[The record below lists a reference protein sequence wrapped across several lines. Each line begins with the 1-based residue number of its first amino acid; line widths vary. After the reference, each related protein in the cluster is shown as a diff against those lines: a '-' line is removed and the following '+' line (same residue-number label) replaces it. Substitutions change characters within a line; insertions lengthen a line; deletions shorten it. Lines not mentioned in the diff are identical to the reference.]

1 MVLPP
6 SITTITSILLIMSS
20 IADISSA
27 GKKNRDRERDRERN
41 RNRDRDKGDQGN
53 KEEQEKDG

>member
-20 IADISSA
+20 IIDVSVG
-27 GKKNRDRERDRERN
+27 GKKNRDRERQ
-41 RNRDRDKGDQGN
+41 RNRDRDRDRDKDDQGKDN
-53 KEEQEKDG
+53 QENDG

>member
-1 MVLPP
+1 MLPP

-20 IADISSA
+20 IADVSSA
-27 GKKNRDRERDRERN
+27 GKKNRDRDRERQ
-41 RNRDRDKGDQGN
+41 RNRDRDKDKGDQG